1 LSALLQIDDLKV
13 NYGAV
18 QALRGVSLHVDR
30 GEIVTLLG
38 ANGAGKSSL
47 LKSVMGMTF
56 SRSGRISLD
65 GVEIQDR
72 KTEDIVKR
80 GISLAPEGR
89 GILSSLSVMENLELG
104 AFHRKNW
111 RADLENIFNLFPRVQ
126 ERQNQLAGT
135 LSGGEQQMVAIA
147 RALLAKPRL
156 LMLDEPSL
164 GLAPKIIQNIFELIS
179 QIRKTGVSIL
189 LIEQNVHMALKVSDR
204 AYFLQ
209 NGRICMSGSA
219 AEMRERKEETRS
231 AYLGS

>member
-1 LSALLQIDDLKV
+1 MSALLQIDDLKV

-56 SRSGRISLD
+56 SRSGKISLD
-65 GVEIQDR
+65 GSEIQDR
-72 KTEDIVKR
+72 KTEDVVKM

-111 RADLENIFNLFPRVQ
+111 RGDLEGIFNLFPRVK
-126 ERQNQLAGT
+126 ERQHQIAGT

-179 QIRKTGVSIL
+179 QIRKSGVSIL

-219 AEMRERKEETRS
+219 NEMRERKEETRS

>member
-1 LSALLQIDDLKV
+1 MSALLQIDDLKV